1 MTKLKLTIALCI
13 GGIISACS
21 GRSWELIPED
31 DMRQLLPRYSMLTAS
46 LQSRGEADSLRRAAY
61 KAFFAE
67 EGYTLTDWDSSMM
80 WYAKHNIPFYY
91 DLYRKA
97 GDSLVRLTDRLQKR
111 LDSIT
116 IVEERSRKLLGYTLD
131 SVNLLKRGS
140 ETYKV
145 GELVSNTFSIAP
157 STPYTGVQVEL
168 SVVVKGLQKQKAP
181 SELSLELFMYAQDST
196 VQSKVVNINKSG
208 RYSITL
214 QTLLGKPVIRLT
226 GGVRGVVPRLSGDEY
241 LWLDSLRFVRVPYAE
256 MPVSVPAESQT
267 VAPLEPIADEII
279 DL

>member
-1 MTKLKLTIALCI
+1 MTKLQLTIALCI

-46 LQSRGEADSLRRAAY
+46 LQNRGEADSLRRAAY

-67 EGYTLTDWDSSMM
+67 EGYTLADWDSSMM
-80 WYAKHNIPFYY
+80 WYAKHNIPFYH

-97 GDSLVRLTDRLQKR
+97 GDSLVRLTERLQKR

-131 SVNLLKRGS
+131 SVNLLKRAP
-140 ETYKV
+140 ETYRA
-145 GELVSNTFSIAP
+145 GEFVNNTFSIVP
-157 STPYTGVQVEL
+157 SNPYTGAQVEL
-168 SVVVKGLQKQKAP
+168 SILAKGLPKEKAA
-181 SELSLELFMYAQDST
+181 SFLTFELFMYAQDST
-196 VQSKVVNINKSG
+196 LQSKSIQIDKSG
-208 RYSITL
+208 RYVITL
-214 QTLLGKPVIRLT
+214 QTPSGKPV
-226 GGVRGVVPRLSGDEY
+226 VRLSGGIRGIAPKLPKDSY
-241 LWLDSLRFVRVPYAE
+241 LWFDSLRLVRTPYAE
-256 MPVSVPAESQT
+256 VPESAPAAT
-267 VAPLEPIADEII
+267 LPDEPLEPVVEEVI